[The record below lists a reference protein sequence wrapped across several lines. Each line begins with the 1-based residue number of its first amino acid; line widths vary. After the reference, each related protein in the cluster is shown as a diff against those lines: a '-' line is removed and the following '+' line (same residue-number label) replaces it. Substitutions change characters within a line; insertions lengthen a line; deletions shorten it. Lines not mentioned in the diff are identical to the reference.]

1 MNKFIENIISFSLK
15 NKFFVLFM
23 TVVLAVTGFF
33 CFRNTTME
41 AFPDVTNTQI
51 TIITQW
57 HGQGAEEVERFVT
70 VPLEVA
76 MNSVQGKT
84 NVRSITMFGLSVI
97 RILFED
103 KVDDFI
109 ARQQVNNA
117 LATVQLPEGIAPE
130 VEPPY
135 GPTGEIYRYTVHS
148 KSRNS
153 RELLTYQNWI
163 IWRQLL
169 SVSGVADVNTF
180 GGQEKIYE
188 INVNPGLLEKYN
200 LSSLD
205 IYNAITKSNINV
217 GGDVIEKNNQSYV
230 VRGIGLI
237 NSIDEIGNIVINN
250 TGNMPLLVKNVAAVV
265 ESSSPRLGQAG
276 LNHED
281 DVVEGIVVMRKGLNP
296 ADVLK
301 GIKNKIEELNTA
313 ILPSD
318 VKIVPFYD
326 RDDLLRFCTHTISHN
341 VAEGIV
347 LVTVIVFL
355 FTADIRAT
363 LIVSLIIPL
372 SLLFSFMCLYFKGM
386 SANLISMGAIDF
398 GIIIDGAIV
407 MVESMFVVLDRKA
420 KEIGM
425 PAFNKM
431 SKTGMIVSKGTEMG
445 KSIFFSK
452 LIIITALIP
461 IFSFQKIEGKLFSP
475 LAYTLGFAL
484 LGALIFTLTLV
495 PVLVRQFFNK
505 NVRERNNP
513 FVKTLHHYTFKAFT
527 FCYSHKK
534 ESLIIATIVMAV
546 SIYSFKWLGTEF
558 LPPLNE
564 GALWVEAHMPMSM
577 SLSETV
583 KIEHKV
589 REMLLGF
596 PEVKGVLSQTGRSN
610 DGTDPSG
617 FYINQAEVQL
627 YPKEQWKRKITNDE
641 LIEEMDEKLKQIPG
655 ITFEYSQ
662 PISDNVNEAVAG
674 LNANNAIKLFGDNLE
689 ILDTLADRVVAAI
702 KDIKGIKDLEIL
714 RNLGQPEISIILNKQ
729 KMAMYGVAAADCQAI
744 IEMAIGG
751 KAVTQLY
758 EGEKKFDIRIRYS
771 PEFRKNENDIADL
784 RIPTVKGT
792 RIPLKEIAEIKTAT
806 GPAFIYR
813 DLNKRLTAISFAIRG
828 RDLGSTIIEA
838 QKKIN
843 QTIKFPKGYSIGW
856 TGEFESEVR
865 AINRLSQVVPIC
877 IVLIFI
883 LLFMTFGNVVD
894 AGLVL
899 MNVPFALI
907 GGILALHVTGT
918 IFGISAGV
926 GFIALFGICVQ
937 NGVILVSVFKK
948 NIEEKKSL
956 DDAINTGVASRIRPV
971 IMTALMAAIGL
982 LPAAISTGIGSD
994 TQKPLAIVVI
1004 GGLISA
1010 TMLTL
1015 FIFPIIFNIVYKR
1028 INNMKFWV

>member
-1 MNKFIENIISFSLK
+1 MDKFIEHIISFSLK
-15 NKFFVLFM
+15 NRFFIVFV
-23 TVVLAVTGFF
+23 TVVFIIVGLY
-33 CFRNTTME
+33 CFHNTSME

-57 HGQGAEEVERFVT
+57 PGQGAEEVERFVT

-76 MNSVQGKT
+76 MNSVQRKT
-84 NVRSITMFGLSVI
+84 HVRSITMFGLSVI

-103 KVDDFI
+103 NVEDFF

-117 LATVQLPEGIAPE
+117 LANVQLPEGISPE

-135 GPTGEIYRYTVHS
+135 GPTGEIYRYTVQS
-148 KSRNS
+148 TTRNS
-153 RELLTYQNWI
+153 RDLLTYQNWVV
-163 IWRQLL
+163 WRQLL
-169 SVSGVADVNTF
+169 SVPGVADVNTF
-180 GGQEKIYE
+180 GGQAKIYE

-200 LSSLD
+200 LSALD

-217 GGDVIEKNNQSYV
+217 GGDVIDKNNQAYV

-250 TGNMPLLVKNVAAVV
+250 TGNMPLLVKNVAQIV
-265 ESSSPRLGQAG
+265 ESSLPRLGQAG
-276 LNHED
+276 LNDND
-281 DVVEGIVVMRKGLNP
+281 DAIEGIVVMRKGLNP
-296 ADVLK
+296 AEVLRGVK
-301 GIKNKIEELNTA
+301 SKIEELNTK

-318 VKIVPFYD
+318 IKLVPFYD
-326 RDDLLRFCTHTISHN
+326 RDDLIRYCTHTISQN
-341 VAEGIV
+341 VIEGII

-363 LIVSLIIPL
+363 IIVSIIIPL
-372 SLLFSFMCLYFKGM
+372 SLLFSFMCLYIKGM

-407 MVESMFVVLDRKA
+407 MVESMFVALDHKA
-420 KEIGM
+420 REIGM
-425 PAFNKM
+425 PAFNQLPKM
-431 SKTGMIVSKGTEMG
+431 GMIVSKGTEMG

-461 IFSFQKIEGKLFSP
+461 IFSFEKIEGKLFSP

-495 PVLVRQFFNK
+495 PVLVRLFFNK
-505 NVRERNNP
+505 NVREKNNP
-513 FVKTLHHYTFKAFT
+513 FEKTLRRSTLRAFNY
-527 FCYSHKK
+527 CYNHKK
-534 ESLIIATIVMAV
+534 YSLITAIVIMAI

-577 SLSETV
+577 SLTETV
-583 KIEHKV
+583 RIEHKV

-617 FYINQAEVQL
+617 FYINQADVDL
-627 YPKEQWKRKITNDE
+627 YPKEKWKRKITTDQ
-641 LIEEMDEKLKQIPG
+641 LIEEMDAKLKQIPG
-655 ITFEYSQ
+655 IVFEYSQ
-662 PISDNVNEAVAG
+662 PILDNVNEAVAG
-674 LNANNAIKLFGDNLE
+674 LNVNNAIKIFGDNLE
-689 ILDTLADRVVAAI
+689 VLDTMADKVVATL
-702 KDIKGIKDLEIL
+702 KDIKGIKDLEVL
-714 RNLGQPEISIILNKQ
+714 RNIGQPEISIHLNKQ
-729 KMAMYGVAAADCQAI
+729 KMAIYGVAAADCQAI

-771 PEFRKNENDIADL
+771 PEYRKDEYDIGEL
-784 RIPTVKGT
+784 KIPTVKGT
-792 RIPLKEIAEIKTAT
+792 RIPLKEIAEIEKET

-828 RDLGSTIIEA
+828 RDLGGTIQEA
-838 QKKIN
+838 QRAIDKN
-843 QTIKFPKGYSIGW
+843 IKFPKGYSIGW

-865 AINRLSQVVPIC
+865 AVNRLSQVVPLC

-883 LLFMTFGNVVD
+883 LLFITFGNVVD

-907 GGILALHVTGT
+907 GGILALHATGT

-948 NIEEKKSL
+948 NIENKQAL
-956 DDAINTGVASRIRPV
+956 DNAIRTGVASRIRPV
-971 IMTALMAAIGL
+971 VMTALMAALGL
-982 LPAAISTGIGSD
+982 LPAAISTGIGSE

-1010 TMLTL
+1010 TVLTL
-1015 FIFPIIFNIVYKR
+1015 FIFPIIFNVVYRRVNK
-1028 INNMKFWV
+1028 IKFLA

>member
-1 MNKFIENIISFSLK
+1 MNKFIETIISFSLK
-15 NKFFVLFM
+15 NRLFTFFITAVLI
-23 TVVLAVTGFF
+23 VVGFYSF
-33 CFRNTTME
+33 HNTSME

-57 HGQGAEEVERFVT
+57 PGQGAEEVERFVT
-70 VPLEVA
+70 IPLEVA

-103 KVDDFI
+103 KVEDFF

-117 LATVQLPEGIAPE
+117 LASVQLPDGITPG

-135 GPTGEIYRYTVHS
+135 GPTGEIYRYTVQS

-153 RELLTYQNWI
+153 RDLLTYQNWVV
-163 IWRQLL
+163 WRQLL
-169 SVSGVADVNTF
+169 SVPGVADVNTF
-180 GGQEKIYE
+180 GGQQKMYE
-188 INVNPGLLEKYN
+188 INVNPALLEKYN
-200 LSSLD
+200 LSALD
-205 IYNAITKSNINV
+205 IYNAVTKSNINV
-217 GGDVIEKNNQSYV
+217 GGDVIEKNNQAYV
-230 VRGIGLI
+230 VRGVGLI
-237 NSIDEIGNIVINN
+237 NSIDEIGNIVVASV
-250 TGNMPLLVKNVAAVV
+250 GKMPLLVKNVSQVV
-265 ESSSPRLGQAG
+265 ESSMPRLGQAG
-276 LNHED
+276 MDHND
-281 DVVEGIVVMRKGLNP
+281 DVIEGIVVMRKGLNP
-296 ADVLK
+296 AHILK
-301 GIKNKIEELNTA
+301 DIKSKIDELNNK

-318 VKIVPFYD
+318 IKLVPFYD
-326 RDDLLRFCTHTISHN
+326 RGDLIRFCTHTISHN
-341 VAEGIV
+341 ILEGII

-363 LIVSLIIPL
+363 IIVAIIIPL
-372 SLLFSFMCLYFKGM
+372 SLLFSFMCLYIKGM

-407 MVESMFVVLDRKA
+407 MVESMFVALDLKA

-425 PAFNKM
+425 PAFNQLPKM
-431 SKTGMIVSKGTEMG
+431 GLIVSKGTEMG

-452 LIIITALIP
+452 LIIIMALIP
-461 IFSFQKIEGKLFSP
+461 IFSFEKIEGKLFSP

-513 FVKTLHHYTFKAFT
+513 FVKAVHRGAMTGFN
-527 FCYSHKK
+527 FCYNHKK
-534 ESLIIATIVMAV
+534 YSLLMAVVVMAA
-546 SIYSFKWLGTEF
+546 SIYSFKFLGTEF

-577 SLSETV
+577 SLTETV
-583 KIEHKV
+583 RIEHKV
-589 REMLLGF
+589 REILLGF
-596 PEVKGVLSQTGRSN
+596 PEVRGVLSQTGRSN

-617 FYINQAEVQL
+617 FYINQADVDL
-627 YPKEQWKRKITNDE
+627 YPKEQWKRKITTE
-641 LIEEMDEKLKQIPG
+641 RLIEEMDAKLTG
-655 ITFEYSQ
+655 IQGVIFEYSQ
-662 PISDNVNEAVAG
+662 PILDNVNEAVAG
-674 LNANNAIKLFGDNLE
+674 LNANNAVKIFGDDLNV
-689 ILDTLADRVVAAI
+689 LDTLADKVITAI
-702 KDIKGIKDLEIL
+702 KDVRGIKELEIL
-714 RNLGQPEISIILNKQ
+714 RNLGQPEISIHLNKQ
-729 KMAMYGVAAADCQAI
+729 KMAIYGVAATDCQAI

-771 PEFRKNENDIADL
+771 PEYRKDQSDIGEL
-784 RIPTVKGT
+784 KIPTVSGT
-792 RIPLKEIAEIKTAT
+792 RIPLKEIADIKTET

-828 RDLGSTIIEA
+828 RDLGSTIKEA
-838 QKKIN
+838 QETIDKK
-843 QTIKFPKGYSIGW
+843 IKFPKGYSIGW

-865 AINRLSQVVPIC
+865 AINRLTQVVPIC
-877 IVLIFI
+877 IILIFI
-883 LLFMTFGNVVD
+883 LLFMTFGNIVD

-907 GGILALHVTGT
+907 GGILALHATGT

-948 NIEEKKSL
+948 NLKNKLSL
-956 DDAINTGVASRIRPV
+956 DDSIKAGVASRIRPV

-982 LPAAISTGIGSD
+982 LPAAISTGIGSE
-994 TQKPLAIVVI
+994 TQRPLARVVI
-1004 GGLISA
+1004 GGLMSA

-1015 FIFPIIFNIVYKR
+1015 LIFPIIVNLVYRR
-1028 INNMKFWV
+1028 ISKIKSWR

>member
-1 MNKFIENIISFSLK
+1 MNKFIENIVGFSLK
-15 NKFFVLFM
+15 NKFFILFITTVLILMGIFS
-23 TVVLAVTGFF
+23 
-33 CFRNTTME
+33 FRHTTME

-70 VPLEVA
+70 IPLEVA
-76 MNSVQGKT
+76 MNSVQRKT
-84 NVRSITMFGLSVI
+84 HVRSITMFGLSVI
-97 RILFED
+97 RILFDDNVED
-103 KVDDFI
+103 FF

-117 LATVQLPEGIAPE
+117 LANVQLPEGIASE

-148 KSRNS
+148 KIRNS
-153 RELLTYQNWI
+153 RELLTYQDWV

-169 SVSGVADVNTF
+169 SVPGIADVNTF

-200 LSSLD
+200 LSALD

-217 GGDVIEKNNQSYV
+217 GGDIIEKNNQAYV

-250 TGNMPLLVKNVAAVV
+250 AGDMPLLVKNVAQVV
-265 ESSSPRLGQAG
+265 ESSLPRLGQVG
-276 LNHED
+276 LNDTD
-281 DVVEGIVVMRKGLNP
+281 DVIEGIVVMRKGMNP
-296 ADVLK
+296 AEVLK
-301 GIKNKIEELNTA
+301 NIKEKIKELNTK

-318 VKIVPFYD
+318 IKLVPFYD
-326 RDDLLRFCTHTISHN
+326 RDDLIRFCTKTISHN
-341 VAEGIV
+341 VLEGIV
-347 LVTVIVFL
+347 LVTIIVFL

-363 LIVSLIIPL
+363 IIVSLIIPL

-407 MVESMFVVLDRKA
+407 MVESMFVALDHKA

-425 PAFNKM
+425 LAFNQL
-431 SKTGMIVSKGTEMG
+431 SKTGIIVGKCAEMG

-461 IFSFQKIEGKLFSP
+461 IFSFEKIEGKLFSP

-513 FVKTLHHYTFKAFT
+513 FVNILTRNIVNVFNFT
-527 FCYSHKK
+527 YSHKK
-534 ESLIIATIVMAV
+534 LSLLISIIVMAV
-546 SIYSFKWLGTEF
+546 SVYSFKWLGTEF

-577 SLSETV
+577 SLTETV
-583 KIEHKV
+583 RIEHKI
-589 REMLLGF
+589 REILRSF

-617 FYINQAEVQL
+617 FYINQADVDL
-627 YPKEQWKRKITNDE
+627 YPKEQWKRKITVDR
-641 LIEEMDEKLKQIPG
+641 LIEEMDNKLKQIPG
-655 ITFEYSQ
+655 ITYGYSQ
-662 PISDNVNEAVAG
+662 PIRDNVNEAVAG
-674 LNANNAIKLFGDNLE
+674 LNANNAIKIFGEDLNV
-689 ILDTLADRVVAAI
+689 LDSLADKVIDAI
-702 KDIKGIKDLEIL
+702 KDVRGIKDLEIL
-714 RNLGQPEISIILNKQ
+714 RNIGQPEISIHLNKQ
-729 KMAMYGVAAADCQAI
+729 KMAIYGVAAADCQAI

-751 KAVTQLY
+751 KAATQLY
-758 EGEKKFDIRIRYS
+758 EGEKKFDIGIRYS
-771 PEFRKNENDIADL
+771 REYRKDETDIGEL
-784 RIPTVKGT
+784 KIPTVKGT
-792 RIPLKEIAEIKTAT
+792 RIPLKEIAEIKTET

-813 DLNKRLTAISFAIRG
+813 DLNKRLIAISFAIRG
-828 RDLGSTIIEA
+828 RDLGGTIQEA
-838 QKKIN
+838 QNVIDK
-843 QTIKFPKGYSIGW
+843 TIKLPQGYSIGW
-856 TGEFESEVR
+856 AGEFESEVR
-865 AINRLSQVVPIC
+865 AVNRLTQVVPLC

-883 LLFMTFGNVVD
+883 LLFITFGNIVD

-937 NGVILVSVFKK
+937 NGVILVSIFKK
-948 NIEEKKSL
+948 NLENKHSL
-956 DDAINTGVASRIRPV
+956 DDAIRTGVTSRIRPV
-971 IMTALMAAIGL
+971 VMTALMAALGL
-982 LPAAISTGIGSD
+982 LPAAVSSGIGSE

-1028 INNMKFWV
+1028 VSKMKFLT